1 MLFVVQYIL
10 TGGYLVVSCVIIIR
24 VIWKMANRVSR
35 VWMWRNFTITFR
47 YMYFIWVASPAF
59 DEIKK
64 NISIRLN
71 NKKKKK
77 NMKMTSST
85 LHIPYCVTAMRIL
98 GKSYCL
104 HFNSL
109 CFSVD
114 TTVEIRYI
122 LPRLTLSLCLS
133 IYRQQLGGFI
143 YHSTSL
149 VYQR

>member
-1 MLFVVQYIL
+1 
-10 TGGYLVVSCVIIIR
+10 
-24 VIWKMANRVSR
+24 
-35 VWMWRNFTITFR
+35 
-47 YMYFIWVASPAF
+47 
-59 DEIKK
+59 
-64 NISIRLN
+64 
-71 NKKKKK
+71 
-77 NMKMTSST
+77 MTSST

-149 VYQR
+149 PTLINTRGVSAAWGRLYTARADAVQGLFLSLFSFICRICCGYDVMVGGGREFLLLFFISSFSFIFAQ